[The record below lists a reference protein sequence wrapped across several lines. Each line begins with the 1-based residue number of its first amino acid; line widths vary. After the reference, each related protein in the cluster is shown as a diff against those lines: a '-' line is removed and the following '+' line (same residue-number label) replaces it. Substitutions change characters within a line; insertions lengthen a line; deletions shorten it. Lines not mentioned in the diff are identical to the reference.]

1 MNIEL
6 LVVGKTDS
14 KEVEALVELYARRVN
29 RYCRFAVTALPDVR
43 NTRSLTQNQQRTAEG
58 EAILRQLAAGD
69 HVVLLDERGD
79 EMRSVE
85 FAYWLQKR
93 MLGGVRRLVL
103 VIGGPYG
110 FSDAVYARA
119 DGRLSL
125 SRMTFSHQIVRA
137 IFAEQPHR
145 PAIAVVTPSILTG
158 LGLESILRR
167 IIPMAEVE
175 VYDRFERFAADRPD
189 RFFHYFVAS
198 QTFVEHNA
206 FFLER
211 RHKSILLT
219 DGAPQSTL
227 RELHCLDIA
236 QSEEGLVR
244 DILRLHQ
251 HAHREGYPDGTAA
264 AYPATHP
271 THPSARSA
279 CDPHGRTT
287 DETVQPSLTQREID
301 VLRLVVAGL
310 LNKQIAQRLDVAL
323 TTVISHR
330 RNLVRKLGIR
340 SVAGL
345 TIYAVTKGYVDAEQ
359 LGEQ

>member
-58 EAILRQLAAGD
+58 EAILRQLAAG
-69 HVVLLDERGD
+69 GD

-137 IFAEQPHR
+137 IFAEQIYR
-145 PAIAVVTPSILTG
+145 AFAI
-158 LGLESILRR
+158 
-167 IIPMAEVE
+167 
-175 VYDRFERFAADRPD
+175 
-189 RFFHYFVAS
+189 
-198 QTFVEHNA
+198 
-206 FFLER
+206 
-211 RHKSILLT
+211 
-219 DGAPQSTL
+219 
-227 RELHCLDIA
+227 
-236 QSEEGLVR
+236 
-244 DILRLHQ
+244 
-251 HAHREGYPDGTAA
+251 
-264 AYPATHP
+264 
-271 THPSARSA
+271 
-279 CDPHGRTT
+279 
-287 DETVQPSLTQREID
+287 
-301 VLRLVVAGL
+301 
-310 LNKQIAQRLDVAL
+310 LN
-323 TTVISHR
+323 HEP
-330 RNLVRKLGIR
+330 
-340 SVAGL
+340 
-345 TIYAVTKGYVDAEQ
+345 YHHE
-359 LGEQ
+359 